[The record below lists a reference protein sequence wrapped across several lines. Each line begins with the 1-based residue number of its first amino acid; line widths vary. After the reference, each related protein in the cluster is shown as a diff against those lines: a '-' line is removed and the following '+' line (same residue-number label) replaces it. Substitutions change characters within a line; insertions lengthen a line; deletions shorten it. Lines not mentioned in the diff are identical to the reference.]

1 MQRRGY
7 AHPRNDGKRDNTEGL
22 VPKLG
27 AVDIHRSKQ
36 RALDTQYAQA
46 VPTLIISTMML
57 VHYPGIYQ
65 FAGVHLPNFY
75 TQPPLD
81 TPQRR
86 PLDLPALD
94 VDACT
99 QPPIVSAVKTRS
111 ACNCEERG
119 GAQGRGA
126 HGLLRCPPR
135 SPRAAQAAEEIHCN
149 ARRGRLRR
157 VPRAG
162 ACTRAYSSSA
172 STSALARN
180 ARAPKVVRSL
190 GTWPSP
196 CSVHAFPARLHLIP
210 RYNFPRRRVPRR
222 A

>member
-7 AHPRNDGKRDNTEGL
+7 AHPRNGGKRDNTEGL
-22 VPKLG
+22 VPKPG
-27 AVDIHRSKQ
+27 AVDIHRSKR

-46 VPTLIISTMML
+46 VYTSLRACTSPTST
-57 VHYPGIYQ
+57 
-65 FAGVHLPNFY
+65 PN
-75 TQPPLD
+75 PPLD

-99 QPPIVSAVKTRS
+99 QPPTVSAVKTRS

-126 HGLLRCPPR
+126 HGLLRCARLSLCPPR
-135 SPRAAQAAEEIHCN
+135 SPSAAQAAEEIHCN
-149 ARRGRLRR
+149 ARRTRLRR
-157 VPRAG
+157 APRAG
-162 ACTRAYSSSA
+162 ACARAHSSSA
-172 STSALARN
+172 STSARARN
-180 ARAPKVVRSL
+180 ARAPK
-190 GTWPSP
+190 
-196 CSVHAFPARLHLIP
+196 SVHASSARLHLIP
-210 RYNFPRRRVPRR
+210 CYNFPRRRVPRR